1 MELRFNGAVGR
12 APEPGSAESMLLAA
26 CSVEDRR
33 LWRDV
38 ANLPSWQ
45 IYEAIERLQALG
57 WGFELVTI
65 Q

>member
-1 MELRFNGAVGR
+1 MDLRFNGKVGR
-12 APEPGSAESMLLAA
+12 LPEPGSAESMLLAA
-26 CSVEDRR
+26 CSVEDKR

-38 ANLPSWQ
+38 AALPSWE
-45 IYEAIERLQALG
+45 IYEAIERLQRLG